1 MQKLSF
7 LRWRAFWI
15 VVAVPNIISL
25 IYFGFIAAP
34 VYVSNASMLVFKPE
48 QSSVNLSA
56 LMAGGSG
63 GESFEGAYIL
73 EKYIGSW
80 AEYKHVSDKVDLA
93 GHYGRGDFVT
103 RYGGVATLFR
113 RDEIALW
120 HLYQRRVDVEVNE
133 KNNIVTVQF
142 KGYTPEFSA
151 GLGQQVLQDA
161 IEHIDAMNQ
170 QMEQDYVANAEKSRE
185 TIEAGLERDEAALA
199 QYRAQIGVLDPDSQ
213 YNAQLNL
220 LTSLEQSKAN
230 LESQQRALGS
240 ATPKHPPAQKTEK
253 GIAHTPPAHAATVN
267 LWSVLAG
274 ENARYQTL
282 VMARD
287 NDAALLKQVDVAA
300 QEAKL
305 NSIKSKY
312 YLQVISPVSE
322 PRSPEQPKRLEWIAG
337 ILIGTLLLW
346 SLIR

>member
-7 LRWRAFWI
+7 LRWRMFWI
-15 VVAVPNIISL
+15 VVVVPNIVSL
-25 IYFGFIAAP
+25 IYFGFIASP
-34 VYVSNASMLVFKPE
+34 VYVSNASVLVFKPA

-80 AEYKHVSDKVDLA
+80 AEYQRVSGSIDLA
-93 GHYGRGDFVT
+93 AHYSQGDFVS

-113 RDEIALW
+113 RNEIALW
-120 HLYQRRVDVEVNE
+120 QLYQRRVDVEVNE

-142 KGYTPEFSA
+142 KGYTPEFSSR
-151 GLGQQVLQDA
+151 LGQQVLQDA
-161 IEHIDAMNQ
+161 IEHIDTMNQ
-170 QMEQDYVANAEKSRE
+170 QMERDYVANAEKSRE
-185 TIEAGLERDEAALA
+185 TIESNLERDEGALA
-199 QYRAQIGVLDPDSQ
+199 EYRARIGVLDPDSQ
-213 YNAQLNL
+213 YTAQLNL

-230 LESQQRALGS
+230 LQSQQRALAS
-240 ATPKHPPAQKTEK
+240 ATPNNPAAQNMSR
-253 GIAHTPPAHAATVN
+253 GIAALDAKIDSIQSAFKTLAA
-267 LWSVLAG
+267 
-274 ENARYQTL
+274 ENARYQAL

-322 PRSPEQPKRLEWIAG
+322 PHSPEQPKRLEWIAG
-337 ILIGTLLLW
+337 IFAGTLLLW